1 MIKLNEIHKVY
12 TQGKIGFHA
21 LKDVNLFFKKGETI
35 AILGPSGCGKTTLLN
50 ILGGLDTPT
59 TGDMV
64 IDSKLTTNFIESEW
78 DYFRNH
84 RIGFVFQQYNLIEH
98 LPIVENVAI
107 SVKLSGVGHK
117 ESHKRA
123 IELLT
128 KVGLQDH
135 LQKLPNQLSGG
146 ERQRVAIARA
156 LINNPDII
164 LADEPTGALDK
175 KTGNEVMDLI
185 KEVGKDKLV
194 IIVTHN
200 KKVANKYAS
209 RIIELE
215 DGRVKSDSSPKD
227 EKVKIILK
235 REKNR
240 KKLKFREAIRLAL
253 YNIKGKKWRTFLV
266 SLGLSVGIVGLIL
279 IDALFNSIRTGLEQQ
294 TAVIQNNPDIYI
306 MADNDTYTIGS
317 AQSAIENTDY
327 FKEVFF
333 APRQQF
339 QIVKN
344 VTKNSNLL
352 NAVGTA
358 VISTPN
364 SSEIKSVFTSF
375 LGDGR
380 LPSSENEF
388 ALPLDVA
395 KRLINSNVY
404 LSNDEIWALLKE
416 NVYLVH
422 TDFEYGV
429 AYIPNIDSTC
439 VYTSIWDGDINNPP
453 LEYDTELLG
462 SFADN
467 INALNS
473 YRSTPILMGD
483 ENVFCADYSEI
494 YWEIDYDLPVGEG
507 SELTLVGIFDNK
519 LFKEALFSTST
530 INSVGSKNVYLYPS
544 TEEQN
549 PIDVFYRYRAFLK
562 NDNVSNKTEIMR
574 SLETDGY
581 IVRENVDFG
590 LDLFSG
596 ITNLFIYILQ
606 FIFSSITFIAVVTGS
621 LMLLLILYI
630 GVVERRREIG
640 LIRSMG
646 GSRSDVRLIY
656 TGETTLIGLIAGFLS
671 IVISL
676 VLVVILNIYIYNNYQ
691 ELVLRYLPFIDPE
704 KVLTLNYVKLIYAII
719 GSILLAI
726 VSGLIPSIIAGKKKP
741 IEALRNE

>member
-12 TQGKIGFHA
+12 TQGKVGFHA
-21 LKDVNLFFKKGETI
+21 LKDINLFFKKDETI

-64 IDSKLTTNFIESEW
+64 IDSKLTTNFTESEW

-107 SVKLSGVGHK
+107 SVKLSGVSHK
-117 ESHKRA
+117 DSHKRA

-128 KVGLQDH
+128 KVGLKDH

-200 KKVANKYAS
+200 KKVANKYAT

-215 DGRVKSDSSPKD
+215 DGRVKSDTSPKD

-240 KKLKFREAIRLAL
+240 KKLKFKEAIRLAY

-306 MADNDTYTIGS
+306 MADDESTTIDL
-317 AQSAIENTDY
+317 ALTAIENTNY

-333 APRQQF
+333 APRQDF

-344 VTKNSNLL
+344 ITKDSNLL
-352 NAVGTA
+352 SNVGTN
-358 VISTPN
+358 VIGTPQST
-364 SSEIKSVFTSF
+364 EIKSVFTNI

-380 LPSSENEF
+380 LPNSDNEF
-388 ALPLDVA
+388 ALPLDTA
-395 KRLINSNVY
+395 KKLINSNIY
-404 LSNDEIWALLKE
+404 LSNDEIWELLK
-416 NVYLVH
+416 NNIYLIH
-422 TDFEYGV
+422 TDFEYSV
-429 AYIPNIDSTC
+429 AYIPSIETNCI
-439 VYTSIWDGDINNPP
+439 YTSMWDGDTNNLP
-453 LEYDTELLG
+453 LEYNETELGTITENL
-462 SFADN
+462 
-467 INALNS
+467 NALS
-473 YRSTPILMGD
+473 PYRSTPIVVGD
-483 ENVFCADYSEI
+483 KNVFCGDYSEI
-494 YWEIDYDLPVGEG
+494 YWEIDYDTPVGEG
-507 SELTLVGIFDNK
+507 TEFKLVGIFDNK
-519 LFKEALFSTST
+519 LFKEALFSEDT
-530 INSVGSKNVYLYPS
+530 INSIGSKNSYIYPS
-544 TEEQN
+544 SEETN
-549 PIDVFYRYRAFLK
+549 PIDEFYRYRAFLK
-562 NDNVSNKTEIMR
+562 NDNVSNKTDIMR
-574 SLETDGY
+574 SLEERGY

-606 FIFSSITFIAVVTGS
+606 FIFSSITLIAVVTGS

-671 IVISL
+671 ILISL

-691 ELVLRYLPFIDPE
+691 ELVLRYLPFVDPK
-704 KVLTLNYVKLIYAII
+704 KVLSINYAKLIYAII